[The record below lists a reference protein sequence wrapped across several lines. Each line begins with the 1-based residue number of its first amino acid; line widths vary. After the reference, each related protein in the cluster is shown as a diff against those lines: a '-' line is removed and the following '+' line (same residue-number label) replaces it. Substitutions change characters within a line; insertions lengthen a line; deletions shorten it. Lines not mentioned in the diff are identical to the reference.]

1 MIRSALTAILVSGA
15 IALIACQSSTDTSGG
30 APDYNVVLISV
41 DALRADHV
49 GTYGYDRPT
58 TPFLDSL
65 AADSIVFER
74 AYAPSSFT
82 RQSVSALLT
91 GRLPTSGGSV
101 SLAAAPHENAETLS
115 RLFRAAGVRT
125 GMFSNQPL
133 LEDRGFTRGFEGIQI
148 AGLENGA
155 VTQTAGNVT
164 ANALQFIDDYA
175 GERFMIFAHYVEP
188 HQPYTPP
195 AETAALFGVDASD
208 VSVASLAR
216 EIDGGG
222 RVDRSDPRVT
232 QLMARYDA
240 EIRAVDNAVRSLVDG
255 LAERGL
261 ADKTV
266 VVVTGSQGQ
275 EFLEHGY
282 LGHAWTLYEEQLRV
296 PLIVHAPDLVAPQRV
311 ATPVSTIDV
320 YPTLVGLFD
329 LDLDVD
335 AWQPDGSSFLSDAL
349 DIRALDE
356 PILAELVIRERCV
369 VRAVVRGEWKYIA
382 EYIPCPV
389 EKRKAIDEGYVDL
402 VQAIMAGEVEAP
414 PIWGDVAIESIF
426 NLSRDPGE
434 TVNQIEVAEDI
445 LPDLRAR
452 LGDYQTYSELYALK
466 AQEDVVTPEMRRAL
480 CGFGYGS
487 C

>member
-1 MIRSALTAILVSGA
+1 MLRSVLTALLLGGALVLA
-15 IALIACQSSTDTSGG
+15 ACQSSTDAGGG
-30 APDYNVVLISV
+30 APEYNVLLISV
-41 DALRADHV
+41 DALRADHI
-49 GTYGYDRPT
+49 GAYGYDRPT

-65 AADSIVFER
+65 AAGSVVFER

-82 RQSVSALLT
+82 RQSVAAFLT

-115 RLFRAAGVRT
+115 RLFRAAGSRT

-148 AGLENGA
+148 AGLENGV
-155 VTQTAGNVT
+155 VTQTAMDVT
-164 ANALQFIDDYA
+164 ANSLQFIDDYT
-175 GERFMIFAHYVEP
+175 GERFMLFAHYVEP

-195 AETAALFGVDASD
+195 PETATVFGVDSRD
-208 VSVASLAR
+208 VSVAALTS
-216 EIDGGG
+216 EIDDG
-222 RVDRSDPRVT
+222 RPVSRSDARVT
-232 QLMARYDA
+232 QLIARYDA
-240 EIRAVDNAVRSLVDG
+240 EIRAVDNAIKALVDG

-261 ADKTV
+261 AENTV
-266 VVVTGSQGQ
+266 VIVTGSQGQ

-296 PLIVHAPDLVAPQRV
+296 PLIFHAPGLVASQRV

-329 LDLDVD
+329 LDLNVD
-335 AWQPDGSSFLSDAL
+335 AWQPDGSSFLSAAL
-349 DIRALDE
+349 GVRPLDE
-356 PILAELVIRERCV
+356 PIIAELVIRERCV
-369 VRAVVRGEWKYIA
+369 IRAVVRGAWKYIA
-382 EYIPCPV
+382 DYIPCPV
-389 EKRKAIDEGYVDL
+389 EQRKAIDEGYVDL

-414 PIWGDVAIESIF
+414 SIWGEVAEESIF
-426 NLSRDPGE
+426 NLTRDPGE
-434 TVNQIEVAEDI
+434 TTNQPDAAEAI
-445 LPDLRAR
+445 LADLRER
-452 LGDYQTYSELYALK
+452 LGDYETYSELYALK
-466 AQEDVVTPEMRRAL
+466 AMEDVVTPEMRRAL